1 MAEKLSLSLEIARV
15 PFIDC
20 GIVTLALQPTRGEAR
35 QNLFSTIMST
45 PATNHSS
52 PISQHL
58 HAAKGILRDVI
69 FVAKYV

>member
-1 MAEKLSLSLEIARV
+1 MAEKSSLSLEIARV

-20 GIVTLALQPTRGEAR
+20 GIVTLALQPTRSEAR

-58 HAAKGILRDVI
+58 HAAKEILRNVI
-69 FVAKYV
+69 FDAKYV